1 MKKLLTIMLLLPLS
15 AFATNRGD
23 HETSGNPTQNAN
35 LNAFQSTKVE
45 STANSSSFSGAMA
58 TGGAAYSN
66 AQGGRGGSATV
77 NNQVSGGDGGFAVN
91 EGNSVQFNQVQ
102 QTPFAYAPGL
112 AQSFSQ
118 DNCAN
123 TASVGVSAGFGAI
136 SGGAPVES
144 DSCNRRKDVT
154 LWLVT
159 GQNRIACE
167 RMTDDDANMDA
178 MKRAGMDCKTLTEIK
193 PPVNVPVNRD
203 LTVYDKMDYV
213 ADKQIQFINK
223 KLGK

>member
-1 MKKLLTIMLLLPLS
+1 MKTKLLASIFLLLPVL
-15 AFATNRGD
+15 
-23 HETSGNPTQNAN
+23 
-35 LNAFQSTKVE
+35 
-45 STANSSSFSGAMA
+45 AMA
-58 TGGAAYSN
+58 TKKPDPNQIANSTATSSALAIGQGGMGG
-66 AQGGRGGSATV
+66 QGGRATV
-77 NNQVSGGDGGFAVN
+77 NNQVRGGDGGEGGFAIN
-91 EGNSVQFNQVQ
+91 EGNSTTFNQVQ

-123 TASVGVSAGFGAI
+123 TASLGVSAGFGAI

-167 RMTDDDANMDA
+167 RMTDDDANMEA
-178 MKRAGMDCKTLTEIK
+178 MKRAGMDCKTLTEVK
-193 PPVNVPVNRD
+193 PPINVPANRD

-213 ADKQIQFINK
+213 ADRQIQFINK

>member
-1 MKKLLTIMLLLPLS
+1 MKHLFILALLLTTN
-15 AFATNRGD
+15 AYATGD
-23 HETSGNPTQNAN
+23 HGQQAGGNQAQ
-35 LNAFQSTKVE
+35 AQSFIGQQSTAVKVATDA
-45 STANSSSFSGAMA
+45 TAISGAMVKDVSA
-58 TGGAAYSN
+58 NSASEGGK
-66 AQGGRGGSATV
+66 
-77 NNQVSGGDGGFAVN
+77 GGDGGDAVN
-91 EGNSVQFNQVQ
+91 EGNRTTFNQVQ

-123 TASVGVSAGFGAI
+123 TASIGVSAGFGAI

-144 DSCNRRKDVT
+144 DSCNRRKDVA
-154 LWLVT
+154 LWLVV

-167 RMTDDDANMDA
+167 RFTDDDKNKDA
-178 MKRAGMDCKTLTEIK
+178 MKAAGMDCKALTEIK
-193 PPVNVPVNRD
+193 LPVQLPVNRG
-203 LTVYDKMDYV
+203 LTVYDKMDAI

>member
-1 MKKLLTIMLLLPLS
+1 MKKLLTIILLLPIT
-15 AFATNRGD
+15 AFATGRGY
-23 HETSGNPTQNAN
+23 ETSGSSTQNAN
-35 LNAFQSTKVE
+35 LSAFQSTTVKSSTN
-45 STANSSSFSGAMA
+45 STAISGSMA
-58 TGGAAYSN
+58 TGGSAYSN
-66 AQGGRGGSATV
+66 SQGGRGGSASV
-77 NNQVSGGDGGFAVN
+77 NNSVRGGDGGFAVN
-91 EGNSVQFNQVQ
+91 EGNSVRFNQVQ

-123 TASVGVSAGFGAI
+123 TASVGVSAGFGALAA
-136 SGGAPVES
+136 GAPVES

-167 RMTDDDANMDA
+167 RMTDDNANMEA

-213 ADKQIQFINK
+213 ADKQIQYLNK